1 MKLIGVLPA
10 NYSKLAYVIFQI
22 LWIAFAFF
30 ALFTGNWLGSWGSFA
45 SIECPEQSGGGEAC
59 FSASGLVRMS
69 WSLAIFSFLMVVV
82 TAFRNDTAAII
93 HDGWWTLK
101 FLIVAI
107 LFVTSFF
114 IPNSPIIVGYLK
126 AARYISVMYLKYQA
140 MHILVLAY
148 VINNSLVKRAG
159 E

>member
-1 MKLIGVLPA
+1 
-10 NYSKLAYVIFQI
+10 
-22 LWIAFAFF
+22 
-30 ALFTGNWLGSWGSFA
+30 
-45 SIECPEQSGGGEAC
+45 
-59 FSASGLVRMS
+59 
-69 WSLAIFSFLMVVV
+69 MVVV

-148 VINNSLVKRAG
+148 VINNSLVKRAS